1 MALKDR
7 LQLLIDKE
15 GLNPNQ
21 FYVKTGLGNG
31 FLNTVG
37 EKLRKPSVEKI
48 EKSFPHWNIDYIQT
62 GKGEMFKEISSGIN
76 VIGDGNIS
84 NTGTISGGINLNA
97 DQENKIL
104 KKRIK
109 ELEDEVKQLKV
120 DKAILQEFVTM
131 LQSKKKN

>member
-21 FYVKTGLGNG
+21 FYIKTGLGNG

-62 GKGEMFKEISSGIN
+62 GKGEIFKEISSGIN

-84 NTGTISGGINLNA
+84 NTGTISGGINLSS

-109 ELEDEVKQLKV
+109 ELEEEVKQLKV
-120 DKAILQEFVTM
+120 DKAILQEFVNI
-131 LQSKKKN
+131 LQSTNKK

>member
-7 LQLLIDKE
+7 LQFLIDKE

-62 GKGEMFKEISSGIN
+62 GKGEMFKKISSGIN
-76 VIGDGNIS
+76 VIGDGNVS
-84 NTGTISGGINLNA
+84 NTGTISGGINLSA

-104 KKRIK
+104 KKRVK
-109 ELEDEVKQLKV
+109 ELEDEVKQLKI

-131 LQSKKKN
+131 LQSKK